1 MEETGIDLLGLYA
14 RVGVRDPAAVVEV
27 VEHRKSVAG
36 LEGIDQILR
45 GLQEVVPARE
55 EHGRTVEDVAPV
67 RTPVDRSVGCLG
79 RVLHGKD
86 RFAAVG
92 VFRQEV
98 VREVGFQTVLRGA
111 FHVVGV
117 GDHVAQRLL
126 VYRSGELMVL
136 VLREGPV
143 EPYFGQI
150 GCRCGFADP
159 GLVCRIHVEGVVGC
173 LEILGDPV
181 PELLFGQV
189 AVAHLLLGLL
199 GMGHLVDV
207 GHVAEDGLQLEV
219 EVRPQEAHL
228 GQTGRFLRIGRLI
241 GVLHRDDG
249 LVHAGDHAVETV
261 PHAVDVARRGEQRG
275 ADLHVVV
282 SLVVGFVHAALVG
295 VVRADVAVGPVVE
308 RAVPVV
314 VAQRRVGG
322 DAHLLGVRHGVVAVD
337 DARQFYVQE
346 VFARAACAEHRAC
359 DGQTC
364 YESFHFSAF

>member
-1 MEETGIDLLGLYA
+1 
-14 RVGVRDPAAVVEV
+14 
-27 VEHRKSVAG
+27 
-36 LEGIDQILR
+36 
-45 GLQEVVPARE
+45 
-55 EHGRTVEDVAPV
+55 
-67 RTPVDRSVGCLG
+67 
-79 RVLHGKD
+79 
-86 RFAAVG
+86 
-92 VFRQEV
+92 
-98 VREVGFQTVLRGA
+98 
-111 FHVVGV
+111 
-117 GDHVAQRLL
+117 
-126 VYRSGELMVL
+126 MVL

-295 VVRADVAVGPVVE
+295 VVRADVAVGPEVE